1 MNDLKPTIILGG
13 GFTGLFTALHL
24 SQQNYPNPVV
34 LIDRQ
39 DRFVFKPLLYD
50 YLTEEMSDNQVNP
63 LYEELLEGSGV
74 KFVRDK
80 VQEIDVERKR
90 VELANNGSIG
100 YKYLVLAL
108 GSQTGYFDIEGAKEN
123 TLPFWTRQDAIALK
137 KHLQD
142 CLARSIKVED
152 SSERQKLLTIA
163 IAGAGAT
170 GVELA
175 ATLADVLPQWYLK
188 QGGKFEQLRLV
199 LIDRSS
205 QILSSASDRL
215 RQAAETALEK
225 RPVKVELK
233 LNASVT
239 AVRPQQIEFEQNE
252 QQHTIEAATIVWTTG
267 TTTNPVIKS
276 LPISDEYRDKKGRLK
291 VLSSLQLI
299 DRPEIF
305 VGGDCAVNW
314 DKSVPATAQAAYQ
327 QGAAIA
333 KNLQALATNRT
344 PDLAHVTIQGTMLKL
359 GLNEAAADIFDRL
372 LIEGKPAHLL
382 RQGRYL
388 TTLPTPARDFKATTQ
403 WLSEEVLEN
412 IDI

>member
-1 MNDLKPTIILGG
+1 MNDPKPTIILGG

-24 SQQNYPNPVV
+24 SQQNYPNLVI

-50 YLTEEMSDNQVNP
+50 YFTEEMSDNQVNP
-63 LYEELLEGSGV
+63 LYEKLLEGSGV
-74 KFVRDK
+74 QFIRDT
-80 VQEIDVERKR
+80 VQKLDLENRQ
-90 VELANNGSIG
+90 VELANNDNIA

-108 GSQTGYFDIEGAKEN
+108 GSQTGYFGIEGAKEH
-123 TLPFWTRQDAIALK
+123 TLPFWTRQDAIALRN
-137 KHLQD
+137 HLQD
-142 CLARSIKVED
+142 CLARSLSIEN
-152 SSERQKLLTIA
+152 SPEHQKLLTVA

-188 QGGKFEQLRLV
+188 QGGEFEQLRLV

-215 RQAAETALEK
+215 RQAAETALKK

-239 AVRPQQIEFEQNE
+239 AVRPQQIEFEQNDK
-252 QQHTIEAATIVWTTG
+252 QNTLEAATIIWTTG
-267 TTTNPVIKS
+267 TTINPVIKS

-291 VLSSLQLI
+291 VLSTLQLI

-305 VGGDCAVNW
+305 IGGDCGVNW

-327 QGAAIA
+327 QGSAIA

-344 PDLAHVTIQGTMLKL
+344 PDLANVTIRGTMLKL
-359 GLNEAAADIFDRL
+359 GLNEAAADIFNRV

-388 TTLPTPARDFKATTQ
+388 TTLPTPVRDLKATTQ
-403 WLSEEVLEN
+403 WLSEEVLKS
-412 IDI
+412 I

>member
-24 SQQNYPNPVV
+24 SQQNYPHPVILV
-34 LIDRQ
+34 DRH
-39 DRFVFKPLLYD
+39 DHFVFKPLLYD
-50 YLTEEMSDNQVNP
+50 YLTDEMSDSQVNP
-63 LYEELLEGSGV
+63 LFETLLEGSGV
-74 KFVRDK
+74 QFIQDTVQK
-80 VQEIDVERKR
+80 VDLENRQ
-90 VELANNGSIG
+90 VELANNDSIT

-108 GSQTGYFDIEGAKEN
+108 GSQTGYFGIEGAKEH

-137 KHLQD
+137 EHLQD
-142 CLARSIKVED
+142 CLKQSLEVED
-152 SSERQKLLTIA
+152 PHERQKLLTVA

-170 GVELA
+170 GLELA

-188 QGGKFEQLRLV
+188 QGGKFEQLRIV

-215 RQAAETALEK
+215 RQAAETALQK

-239 AVRPQQIEFEQNE
+239 AVRPQQLEFEQNE
-252 QQHTIEAATIVWTTG
+252 QQNALEAATIVWTTG
-267 TTTNPVIKS
+267 TTINPVIES
-276 LPISDEYRDKKGRLK
+276 FPISDEFRDKKGRLK
-291 VLSSLQLI
+291 VLSTLQLI

-305 VGGDCAVNW
+305 VGGDCGVNW

-327 QGAAIA
+327 QGSAIA
-333 KNLQALATNRT
+333 KNLQALATNKT
-344 PDLAHVTIQGTMLKL
+344 PDLANVTIRGTMLKL
-359 GLNEAAADIFDRL
+359 GLNEAAADIFNRL
-372 LIEGKPAHLL
+372 LIEGEPAHLL

-388 TTLPTPARDFKATTQ
+388 TTLPTPVHDFKATTQ
-403 WLSEEVLEN
+403 WLSEEVLKS
-412 IDI
+412 I